1 LSPNDDRRK
10 FETVVA
16 PYLNDAHAF
25 ARWLTRN
32 RADAEDVVQEACIRA
47 FRAIDR
53 FSGSNGRAW
62 LLTIVRNTAFTWLK
76 EKRAEALVSTD
87 ELNEGELLAVD
98 RGAELESS
106 RSPEAEMIAAADAD
120 ELERQIA
127 ALPTDFREVLVLRD
141 MRGLDYREI
150 AKITG
155 APIGTVMSRLA
166 RARQRLIGQM
176 KQKGFWMAYAD
187 GTEEH
192 LVHAYLDGELDVTT
206 ALMVERK
213 IDADPE
219 LQKLAREISL
229 LKKTLAEAFPS
240 EPFPTQLRRRIESA
254 VLVQRYQ
261 WTPRWALLAA
271 SVLVAVAL
279 SSSLTIV
286 ALRDSGLNDYNSE
299 LVDAHLRA
307 LMATQLIDVASSDQH
322 TVKPW
327 FNGRITQAPRVVDLH
342 DYGFDLVGGRID
354 VVNNIPLP
362 TLVYRKRQH
371 VISLTDTTGEKS
383 SPGLSFSQ
391 AKNGFNIIEWSD
403 GGRSYVAVSDLN
415 AAELESFAKLFRTAS

>member
-1 LSPNDDRRK
+1 M
-10 FETVVA
+10 
-16 PYLNDAHAF
+16 
-25 ARWLTRN
+25 
-32 RADAEDVVQEACIRA
+32 AC
-47 FRAIDR
+47 
-53 FSGSNGRAW
+53 
-62 LLTIVRNTAFTWLK
+62 
-76 EKRAEALVSTD
+76 
-87 ELNEGELLAVD
+87 
-98 RGAELESS
+98 
-106 RSPEAEMIAAADAD
+106 AD
-120 ELERQIA
+120 E
-127 ALPTDFREVLVLRD
+127 
-141 MRGLDYREI
+141 
-150 AKITG
+150 
-155 APIGTVMSRLA
+155 
-166 RARQRLIGQM
+166 
-176 KQKGFWMAYAD
+176 
-187 GTEEH
+187 TEEH

-206 ALMVERK
+206 ALMIERK

-219 LQKLAREISL
+219 LQKLAREICL

-240 EPFPTQLRRRIESA
+240 EPFPPQLRRRIESA
-254 VLVQRYQ
+254 VLVRRYQ

-271 SVLVAVAL
+271 SVLVAIAL
-279 SSSLTIV
+279 SSSLTIIE
-286 ALRDSGLNDYNSE
+286 LRDNGLNDNNSE

-342 DYGFDLVGGRID
+342 DHGFDIVGGRID

-371 VISLTDTTGEKS
+371 VISLTDTTGKKS

-403 GGRSYVAVSDLN
+403 GARSYVAVSDLN

>member
-1 LSPNDDRRK
+1 M
-10 FETVVA
+10 
-16 PYLNDAHAF
+16 
-25 ARWLTRN
+25 
-32 RADAEDVVQEACIRA
+32 AC
-47 FRAIDR
+47 
-53 FSGSNGRAW
+53 
-62 LLTIVRNTAFTWLK
+62 
-76 EKRAEALVSTD
+76 
-87 ELNEGELLAVD
+87 
-98 RGAELESS
+98 
-106 RSPEAEMIAAADAD
+106 AD
-120 ELERQIA
+120 E
-127 ALPTDFREVLVLRD
+127 
-141 MRGLDYREI
+141 
-150 AKITG
+150 
-155 APIGTVMSRLA
+155 
-166 RARQRLIGQM
+166 
-176 KQKGFWMAYAD
+176 
-187 GTEEH
+187 TEEH

-206 ALMVERK
+206 ALMIERK

-240 EPFPTQLRRRIESA
+240 EPFPAQLRRRIESA
-254 VLVQRYQ
+254 VLVRRYQ

-271 SVLVAVAL
+271 SVLVAIAL
-279 SSSLTIV
+279 SSSLTIIE
-286 ALRDSGLNDYNSE
+286 LRDNGLNDNNSE

-342 DYGFDLVGGRID
+342 DHGFDLVGGRID